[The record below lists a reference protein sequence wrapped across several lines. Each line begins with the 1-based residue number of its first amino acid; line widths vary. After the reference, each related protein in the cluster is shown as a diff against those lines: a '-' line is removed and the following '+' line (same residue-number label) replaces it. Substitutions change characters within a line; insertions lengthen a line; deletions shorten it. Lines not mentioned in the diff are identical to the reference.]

1 MSVSF
6 TDHGIERVEGT
17 VMPVNSYLIDGPRGL
32 VVVDGQL
39 TVTDARAV
47 RRRID
52 ELGRPV
58 AGMVLTH
65 GHPDHYAG
73 AAIILDGLDVP
84 ILATAGVADVVSR
97 DDAEKDGIVGPM
109 MGPEWP
115 TERRFV
121 DEIVEPGARLQLGGT
136 DFTVR
141 ELGPGE
147 SGADSIWSLDDA
159 THFTGD
165 VAYNDMHAYLFDG
178 HFGAWLALLHRLDA
192 EIDHDAT
199 LYVGHGR
206 PVDKAVLGR
215 QVDYV
220 ETFIDAVSANLDRD
234 EAGRHDAVVA
244 RMAPLVGDDRLSFL
258 MELSIE
264 PAATILAGDS
274 PR

>member
-17 VMPVNSYLIDGPRGL
+17 VMPVNSYVVDGPRGL

-109 MGPEWP
+109 MGGVAHRAPVRGRDCRTW
-115 TERRFV
+115 RAVAARG
-121 DEIVEPGARLQLGGT
+121 DRLHRSGARS
-136 DFTVR
+136 R
-141 ELGPGE
+141 
-147 SGADSIWSLDDA
+147 
-159 THFTGD
+159 
-165 VAYNDMHAYLFDG
+165 
-178 HFGAWLALLHRLDA
+178 
-192 EIDHDAT
+192 
-199 LYVGHGR
+199 
-206 PVDKAVLGR
+206 
-215 QVDYV
+215 
-220 ETFIDAVSANLDRD
+220 
-234 EAGRHDAVVA
+234 
-244 RMAPLVGDDRLSFL
+244 
-258 MELSIE
+258 
-264 PAATILAGDS
+264 
-274 PR
+274 